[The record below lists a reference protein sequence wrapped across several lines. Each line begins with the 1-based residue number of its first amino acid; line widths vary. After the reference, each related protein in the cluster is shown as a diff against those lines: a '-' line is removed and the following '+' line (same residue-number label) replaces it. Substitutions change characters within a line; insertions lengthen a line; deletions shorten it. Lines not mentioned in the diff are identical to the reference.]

1 MYQYWGVIMII
12 KKMMAGV
19 YAANCYI
26 LFDEA
31 TREAVVL
38 DPGGDADDICKEL
51 NNLGAELRYIILT
64 HGHFDHTTGV
74 DALKAET
81 GAPVAMSKEDNDM
94 ILNNTMYYGP
104 LTSGGAD
111 VLLNHGEILSFGKVK
126 IEVIAT
132 PGHTPGGIS
141 LLIDESLFTGDT
153 LFKGSVGRSDL
164 AGGNHNVLIE
174 SIKNKLMVL
183 SDNIEVHPGHG
194 PSTTIGKERNE
205 NPFM

>member
-1 MYQYWGVIMII
+1 
-12 KKMMAGV
+12 MMAGV

-31 TREAVVL
+31 TKEAVVL
-38 DPGGDADDICKEL
+38 DPGGDVDDICKEL

-104 LTSGGAD
+104 LTPGGAD
-111 VLLNHGEILSFGKVK
+111 ILLKHGEILSFGKVK

-141 LLIDESLFTGDT
+141 LLIGESLFTGDT

-183 SDNIEVHPGHG
+183 SNNIEVHPGHG